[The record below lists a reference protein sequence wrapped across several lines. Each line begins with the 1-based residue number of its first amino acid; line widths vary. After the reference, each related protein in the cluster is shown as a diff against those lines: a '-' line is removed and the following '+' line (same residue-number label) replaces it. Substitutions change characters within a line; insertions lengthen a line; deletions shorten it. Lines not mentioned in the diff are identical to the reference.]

1 MVPCEK
7 KLGRVYNT
15 KEKLQ
20 VHPEIEKYLKWKKKR
35 YNQKNTR

>member
-7 KLGRVYNT
+7 ELGRVYNT